1 MSALTTDEIKAFM
14 TEIKRLD
21 GIMKLKRI
29 AKTE

>member
-1 MSALTTDEIKAFM
+1 MKADEIKDFM

-29 AKTE
+29 AKTD